1 VAIRSLGARIPDR
14 FGAAATTRVS
24 LGVTSAGLALIGMW
38 RTPVGLVTGTVLLGV
53 GVALFTPAL
62 FALAIEGVPPKEGRL
77 GDDECL
83 LDLAF
88 GIGPATLGFVA
99 AAVGRGSTFLVGA
112 AVAAAGLAVVIVT
125 RLGRGSE
132 RTPPGARAR

>member
-38 RTPVGLVTGTVLLGV
+38 RTPVGLVAGTVLLGV

-62 FALAIEGVPPKEGRL
+62 FVLAIEGVPAGRGAVL
-77 GDDECL
+77 GTTSAF

-88 GIGPATLGFVA
+88 
-99 AAVGRGSTFLVGA
+99 GRGSTFLVGA

-132 RTPPGARAR
+132 RTPPGAGAR